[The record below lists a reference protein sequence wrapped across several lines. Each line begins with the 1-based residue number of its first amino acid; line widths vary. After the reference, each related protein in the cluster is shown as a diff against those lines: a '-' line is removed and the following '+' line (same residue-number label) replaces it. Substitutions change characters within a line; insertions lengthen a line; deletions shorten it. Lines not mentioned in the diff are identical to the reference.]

1 SQNSPL
7 NNGPPASA
15 PMPVVAVRQVA
26 IAAEDKSDR
35 VWHRDVPAWAISGG
49 IHTLL
54 MAVFL
59 IYQWLVPTVPAGPPE
74 KQIVETKLDDGKA
87 EQQNFENTDVGLDP
101 TKETNYNVDR
111 IENISVPGIVRPDEP
126 VGITGAP
133 EGPPQTVPPPP
144 GFGGGQ
150 GGGIVSPDAGTG
162 AMFGEAGGWNGGRSL
177 PRAAFAC

>member
-1 SQNSPL
+1 PL
-7 NNGPPASA
+7 NNGPPPAV

-26 IAAEDKSDR
+26 IAAEDTADR
-35 VWHRDVPAWAISGG
+35 MWHRQIPAWAISGG

-54 MAVFL
+54 MAAFL
-59 IYQWLVPTVPAGPPE
+59 LYQWFAPGAHAVPPE
-74 KQIVETKLDDGKA
+74 NQLIETKLDDAKA

-111 IENISVPGIVRPDEP
+111 IENVSVPGIVRPDEP

-144 GFGGGQ
+144 
-150 GGGIVSPDAGTG
+150 
-162 AMFGEAGGWNGGRSL
+162 
-177 PRAAFAC
+177 